1 MSDVLETCW
10 HGQISKEEAEN
21 RLRASNKTNA
31 YLFRESD
38 IKRRRFLLSYIS
50 DKDRGLF
57 KHVFVPNPSARKAYS
72 SVSEASDVMGRM
84 VLTSDHCRHP
94 VCPLPPDP
102 DENGNFGDMST
113 DDSPASD
120 HACHACGF
128 VCEGKEKLQIH
139 HKTHFVIECDTCLKF
154 IGKNSFTAHSQK
166 CKNIPRKEHA
176 CDECDYK
183 THWPKCLRE
192 HKKRVHEMGGY
203 PCGTCR
209 KVFDSQEN
217 LIRHREI
224 HAGGDFPCPD
234 CPKTFKLLKSRN
246 KHQRLHHS
254 MIRSDFGFFILEPG
268 QVNTTV
274 KKKAGFDCIEQGCD
288 KHFERR
294 RELDRH
300 ISRAHGEVSSS
311 PRKTYKCDGCPH
323 ISQDSSNFRRHLHS
337 CDKHIAKHPRIVPL
351 LTKEAVIKIHKK
363 SAISDA
369 KYLALLKDIQEETGA
384 LLMEGN
390 LKKEIQESINS
401 FEEFYEVEQVDIE
414 DKHGKMMVSSL
425 AWVKK
430 LPELIQHIIE
440 KNNIKEPRVVIGGD
454 SGQGKFIFTLSVFDM
469 SDLSKDF
476 WGYSRAGRRR
486 TLVIAASDEMD
497 ENHYNINLVVSKLKL
512 WELEDLDWILSGDQ
526 KFANICFGV
535 QCHTC
540 HHNCIYCEGC
550 KMDENGNKTNSV
562 DADWFPGVYRTPA
575 INKSRQTFWLCVCG
589 HLKGKR
595 DRLSNFK
602 NVEFPHIPL
611 PRGWEHVKIIFL
623 LPPDPLHVILL
634 GPIQDM
640 FNALKVL
647 YPGIM
652 TAFFRRCGIGRR
664 RSMVAGN
671 FTGVELKMLLREKS
685 LADLAQIIEHGVE
698 VTQYLRSGR
707 ELHKMCVKKDYS
719 PDHQDYIDDF
729 ETNFKVMRELK
740 MVSFTTKVHIILHHI
755 GFYMS
760 ETKLSLYTADASP
773 QESTHS
779 GLMNTQRIHNL
790 LSTHQIGSPGQQ
802 LRLKM
807 SLMRHNW
814 KNLSFDLRERQPVS
828 EDHAQPQQELEDLD
842 RFIQEAETEA
852 EVEDTETET
861 METVKQVPTYFQGS
875 RHFILILHRKTQGSS
890 RRTLR

>member
-1 MSDVLETCW
+1 
-10 HGQISKEEAEN
+10 
-21 RLRASNKTNA
+21 
-31 YLFRESD
+31 
-38 IKRRRFLLSYIS
+38 
-50 DKDRGLF
+50 
-57 KHVFVPNPSARKAYS
+57 
-72 SVSEASDVMGRM
+72 
-84 VLTSDHCRHP
+84 
-94 VCPLPPDP
+94 
-102 DENGNFGDMST
+102 
-113 DDSPASD
+113 
-120 HACHACGF
+120 
-128 VCEGKEKLQIH
+128 
-139 HKTHFVIECDTCLKF
+139 
-154 IGKNSFTAHSQK
+154 
-166 CKNIPRKEHA
+166 
-176 CDECDYK
+176 
-183 THWPKCLRE
+183 
-192 HKKRVHEMGGY
+192 
-203 PCGTCR
+203 
-209 KVFDSQEN
+209 
-217 LIRHREI
+217 
-224 HAGGDFPCPD
+224 
-234 CPKTFKLLKSRN
+234 
-246 KHQRLHHS
+246 
-254 MIRSDFGFFILEPG
+254 
-268 QVNTTV
+268 
-274 KKKAGFDCIEQGCD
+274 
-288 KHFERR
+288 
-294 RELDRH
+294 
-300 ISRAHGEVSSS
+300 
-311 PRKTYKCDGCPH
+311 
-323 ISQDSSNFRRHLHS
+323 
-337 CDKHIAKHPRIVPL
+337 
-351 LTKEAVIKIHKK
+351 
-363 SAISDA
+363 
-369 KYLALLKDIQEETGA
+369 
-384 LLMEGN
+384 
-390 LKKEIQESINS
+390 
-401 FEEFYEVEQVDIE
+401 
-414 DKHGKMMVSSL
+414 
-425 AWVKK
+425 
-430 LPELIQHIIE
+430 
-440 KNNIKEPRVVIGGD
+440 
-454 SGQGKFIFTLSVFDM
+454 
-469 SDLSKDF
+469 
-476 WGYSRAGRRR
+476 
-486 TLVIAASDEMD
+486 
-497 ENHYNINLVVSKLKL
+497 
-512 WELEDLDWILSGDQ
+512 
-526 KFANICFGV
+526 
-535 QCHTC
+535 
-540 HHNCIYCEGC
+540 
-550 KMDENGNKTNSV
+550 MDENGNKTNSV

-828 EDHAQPQQELEDLD
+828 EDHAQPQEELEDLD